1 MTKCIPDKAEVAL
14 EFPDKVYIGTF
25 ERTSRF
31 DVHFDGRGISLKL
44 QRGGDAEVHKTVRMH
59 LQYALFAEILRELA
73 KTVSSVPLHSG
84 VNKDTLRD
92 SAKALYLALALD
104 AEVADSKDDDIS
116 KMTSEEEMLL
126 LHIME

>member
-1 MTKCIPDKAEVAL
+1 MTKPIPDKAEVAL

-31 DVHFDGRGISLKL
+31 DVCFDERGISLHF
-44 QRGGDAEVHKTVRMH
+44 QRGGDAEMHKTVRMH
-59 LQYALFAEILRELA
+59 LHYALFAEILRELA
-73 KTVSSVPLHSG
+73 KTASSVPLSSA

-92 SAKALYLALALD
+92 AAKALYLALD
-104 AEVADSKDDDIS
+104 ADATGGKDDDIS
-116 KMTSEEEMLL
+116 KMTPEQEVLL

>member
-1 MTKCIPDKAEVAL
+1 MTKPIPDKAEVAL

-31 DVHFDGRGISLKL
+31 DVHFDDRGIALNL
-44 QRGGDAEVHKTVRMH
+44 QRGRDAEAYKAVRMH
-59 LQYALFAEILRELA
+59 LHYALFAGILRELA
-73 KTVSSVPLHSG
+73 KTVSSVPMNSA

-92 SAKALYLALALD
+92 AAKALYLALD
-104 AEVADSKDDDIS
+104 ANAAGSRDDDIS
-116 KMTSEEEMLL
+116 NMTADEEMLL

>member
-1 MTKCIPDKAEVAL
+1 MTKPIPDKAEVAL

-31 DVHFDGRGISLKL
+31 STHFDERGVSLHL
-44 QRGGDAEVHKTVRMH
+44 QGAGDAETHKSVRMH
-59 LQYALFAEILRELA
+59 FHYALFAEILRELA

-104 AEVADSKDDDIS
+104 AEVADSKDDDIF
-116 KMTSEEEMLL
+116 KTSEEEMLL

>member
-1 MTKCIPDKAEVAL
+1 MTKPIPDKAEVAL

-31 DVHFDGRGISLKL
+31 STHFDERGVSLHL
-44 QRGGDAEVHKTVRMH
+44 QGAGDAETHKSVRMH
-59 LQYALFAEILRELA
+59 FHYALFAEILRELA
-73 KTVSSVPLHSG
+73 KTVSSVPLKGS

-92 SAKALYLALALD
+92 AAKALYLALD
-104 AEVADSKDDDIS
+104 ADVAGSKDDDMS
-116 KMTSEEEMLL
+116 KMMTPEEEMLL

>member
-31 DVHFDGRGISLKL
+31 DVHFDERGISLKL

-73 KTVSSVPLHSG
+73 KTVSSVPLNSA
-84 VNKDTLRD
+84 VSKYTLRD
-92 SAKALYLALALD
+92 AAKALYLALD
-104 AEVADSKDDDIS
+104 ADASGSKDDDIA
-116 KMTSEEEMLL
+116 KMTPEEQMLR